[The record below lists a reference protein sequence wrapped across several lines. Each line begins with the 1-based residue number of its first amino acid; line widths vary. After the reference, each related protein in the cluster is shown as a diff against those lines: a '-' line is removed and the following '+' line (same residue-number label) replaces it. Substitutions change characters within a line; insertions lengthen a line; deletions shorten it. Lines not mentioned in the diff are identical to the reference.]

1 MTIQEAIEARHS
13 VRAYKEE
20 PLTQDVVKVLEEKIA
35 ELNRKGNLHMQLI
48 LNEPKAFQ
56 GTLAKYG
63 KFRGVSNY
71 IVVAGKKADDMDER
85 VGYYGEHLVLF
96 ALTLG
101 LNTCWVGL
109 SYSKVPGTYVLEL
122 AEKIDSLLNHALT
135 EDENLL
141 LRQTLGMG
149 CKQRSIK
156 DLARQMGTTQKA
168 VQQQLVE
175 IVEKLRHHDDS
186 IQLWKY
192 LNR

>member
-1 MTIQEAIEARHS
+1 MTNFATIIKYIIAQMDITELHD
-13 VRAYKEE
+13 EE
-20 PLTQDVVKVLEEKIA
+20 NLLVQTQDRWENYGSQDGIA
-35 ELNRKGNLHMQLI
+35 DEHDPFTL
-48 LNEPKAFQ
+48 Q
-56 GTLAKYG
+56 GAPR
-63 KFRGVSNY
+63 F
-71 IVVAGKKADDMDER
+71 
-85 VGYYGEHLVLF
+85 
-96 ALTLG
+96 
-101 LNTCWVGL
+101 
-109 SYSKVPGTYVLEL
+109 EL
-122 AEKIDSLLNHALT
+122 AEKIDALLNHALT

-175 IVEKLRHHDDS
+175 IVNKLRQHDDS